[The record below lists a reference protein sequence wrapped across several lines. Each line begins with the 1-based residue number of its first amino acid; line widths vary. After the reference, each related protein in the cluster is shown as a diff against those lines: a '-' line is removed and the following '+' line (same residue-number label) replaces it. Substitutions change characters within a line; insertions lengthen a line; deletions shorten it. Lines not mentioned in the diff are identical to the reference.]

1 MRTPS
6 YTVILSPFE
15 GDGRRIA
22 TLASPP
28 DRIANLKTR
37 RNACLAFCTA
47 LFLLLLAAGC
57 GAPGEP
63 TPPTPPVPVAV
74 TDLVAHQA
82 GDGVQLTFT
91 MPEKTISGDTLAE
104 PPAIEILRGTLASNG
119 SPDAKSFRLVT
130 TIPGALAANYRSEDR
145 VQILVPVTTEEL
157 RAHPGDTFVYR
168 VRTRASRK
176 RASADSNTVAV
187 RLLPVAERIGFLRAT
202 VTEPAIELNWQAPT
216 RTSAGDPLPSI
227 SEYRVYRGELDPA
240 SADAA
245 AKDILQAKWKS
256 PLALLASAPA
266 NSYRDVLFDFGKTYL
281 YVVRTMISPAG
292 SSAIESS
299 DSNPAIVTP
308 HDIFPPAVPQGLVAA
323 VIVGSPTNPPEVD
336 VSWSINLETDL
347 AGYRV
352 YRSEQEGT
360 PGQLVTPDLLLS
372 PAYRDTSVQPGR
384 LYWYSVTSV
393 DRSGNESAPSAP
405 VAAEITQPSS

>member
-1 MRTPS
+1 
-6 YTVILSPFE
+6 VKLE
-15 GDGRRIA
+15 A
-22 TLASPP
+22 
-28 DRIANLKTR
+28 R
-37 RNACLAFCTA
+37 RNASLGLCSS

-63 TPPTPPVPVAV
+63 TPPTPPVPVAI
-74 TDLVAHQA
+74 TDLAARQA

-91 MPEKTISGDTLAE
+91 MPEKTISGDTLTE
-104 PPAIEILRGTLASNG
+104 PPAIEVLRGALASNG
-119 SPDAKSFRLVT
+119 SPDAKSFRVAT
-130 TIPGALAANYRSEDR
+130 TIPGALAGNYRSEDR
-145 VQILVPVTTEEL
+145 VQILVPVTIEEL
-157 RAHPGDTFVYR
+157 HAHPGDTFVYR

-176 RASADSNTVAV
+176 RASADSNTVTV
-187 RLLPVAERIGFLRAT
+187 RLLPVAERITSLQAT
-202 VTEPAIELNWQAPT
+202 VTEPAIELNWQATT
-216 RTSAGDPLPSI
+216 RTSAGDPLPAI

-245 AKDILQAKWKS
+245 AKDIWQAKWKS
-256 PLALLASAPA
+256 PLAFLASAA
-266 NSYRDVLFDFGKTYL
+266 TNSYRDTLFDFGKTYC
-281 YVVRTMISPAG
+281 YIVRTVISPAAA
-292 SSAIESS
+292 SNAIESS
-299 DSNPAIVTP
+299 DSNPEIVTP
-308 HDIFPPAVPQGLVAA
+308 RDTFPPAVPQGLVAA

-336 VSWSINLETDL
+336 LSWSINLETDL

-352 YRSEQEGT
+352 YRSEQKDT
-360 PGQLVTPDLLLS
+360 SGQLVTPDLLLS